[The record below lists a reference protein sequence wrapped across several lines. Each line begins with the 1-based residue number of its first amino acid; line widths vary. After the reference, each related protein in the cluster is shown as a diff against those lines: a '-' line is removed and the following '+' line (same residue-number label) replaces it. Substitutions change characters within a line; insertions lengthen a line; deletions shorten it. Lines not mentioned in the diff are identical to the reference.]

1 MPISGKPEIGGGRL
15 RMTTELAMPIYF
27 PFDPNPR
34 VPSVK
39 LPPLA
44 CDSQFH
50 VFGPRELY
58 PVRPGAAY
66 EMPAATVAAAMKMHR
81 TLGLQRGVIVQPTTY
96 GADHRAT
103 LDGIAAAGPDYRG
116 CANAAVFESADDA
129 ALARLH
135 AGGIR
140 GARFSRQSL
149 GIALSAEAFAR
160 AIGRIRELGWYAKVQ
175 PEPAG
180 FAEQAAQYEMLDVP
194 VLIDHMGRPN
204 PAAGA
209 DDPSLKKVLE
219 LLKRGNFWVMLS
231 LAEKISRAGPPWDD
245 VIPIMRALIAAA
257 PDRVV
262 WASDWPHPVST
273 SQPPNEADLVELLFR
288 ATDAGER
295 QKILVD
301 NPARLFGF

>member
-1 MPISGKPEIGGGRL
+1 MAS
-15 RMTTELAMPIYF
+15 YF

-34 VPSVK
+34 VPAVT
-39 LPPLA
+39 LPALA

-50 VFGPRELY
+50 VFGPPERY

-66 EMPAATVAAAMKMHR
+66 EMPTATVEAALHMHR

-103 LDGIAAAGPDYRG
+103 LDGIAAAGPNYRG
-116 CANAAVFESADDA
+116 CANAAVFDGADDA
-129 ALARLH
+129 TLAKLH

-149 GIALSAEAFAR
+149 GIALTPEAFRR
-160 AIGRIRELGWYAKVQ
+160 AIARIKELGWYAKVQ

-180 FAEQAAQYEMLDVP
+180 FAEQVAPYESLDLP

-204 PAAGA
+204 PAAGM
-209 DDPSLKKVLE
+209 DDPSLQKVIA
-219 LLKRGNFWVMLS
+219 LLRRGNFWVMLS
-231 LAEKISRAGPPWDD
+231 LGEKISKAGKSSDDKPWDD
-245 VIPIMRALIAAA
+245 VIPIMRALIEAA
-257 PDRVV
+257 PDRVI

-273 SQPPNEADLVELLFR
+273 AQPPNEADLVELLCR
-288 ATDAGER
+288 ATHDEAER
-295 QKILVD
+295 KRILVD

>member
-1 MPISGKPEIGGGRL
+1 MP
-15 RMTTELAMPIYF
+15 TYF

-34 VPSVK
+34 VPK
-39 LPPLA
+39 LALPPLA

-50 VFGPRELY
+50 VFGPSEKY

-66 EMPAATVAAAMKMHR
+66 EMPSATVARAMHMHR

-96 GADHRAT
+96 GADHSAT
-103 LDGIAAAGPDYRG
+103 LDGIASAGPNYRG

-129 ALARLH
+129 MLEKLH

-149 GIALSAEAFAR
+149 GIALTADAFRR
-160 AIGRIRELGWYAKVQ
+160 AIDRIRALGWYAKVQ
-175 PEPAG
+175 PEPTG
-180 FAEQAAQYEMLDVP
+180 FAEQAAQYERLDIP
-194 VLIDHMGRPN
+194 VLIDHMGRAN
-204 PAAGA
+204 PAAGR
-209 DDPSLKKVLE
+209 DDPSLKKVVE

-231 LAEKISRAGPPWDD
+231 LGEKISKAGPPWDD
-245 VIPIMRALIAAA
+245 VISLMRALIDAA

-273 SQPPNEADLVELLFR
+273 SQPPNEADLVELLYR
-288 ATDAGER
+288 ATDEGER